1 MRNIHPIYILLF
13 FVTLIVSCGESRQNP
28 RDLSDTLRKTD
39 QIIRNAT
46 FQDLEGNEV
55 SIQDFKGKVVLI
67 DFWETWCS
75 PCLEVFPAMDSLR
88 EEYGNDFEV
97 LAVNLLGADTPEDVQ
112 EFMEKKGYDFHFLL
126 DTDDVGSQVIT
137 FGIPFK
143 IFVDPEGYLI
153 SAEVGTS
160 GREGDYL
167 KAKEVIEQYRE
178 S

>member
-1 MRNIHPIYILLF
+1 MKFFRPLFVLLLLAA
-13 FVTLIVSCGESRQNP
+13 VIISCGESRQNP
-28 RDLSDTLRKTD
+28 RDLSDSLKKTD
-39 QIIRNAT
+39 QVIWNAT

-55 SIQDFKGKVVLI
+55 SIQDFEGKVVLI

-88 EEYGNDFEV
+88 KEYGDDFEV
-97 LAVNLLGADTPEDVQ
+97 LAINLQGSDTPEDVQ
-112 EFMEKKGYDFHFLL
+112 EFMEKEGYDFHFLL
-126 DTDDVGSQVIT
+126 DTNDVGSQVIT
-137 FGIPFK
+137 FGIPYKVF
-143 IFVDPEGYLI
+143 IDPEGYLI

-160 GREGDYL
+160 GREGDYR